1 MKNPQ
6 ETDAFVPGGGQ
17 RSLQVD
23 NASISS
29 EATHDAGKAR
39 TMETHQSQLEPMKTN

>member
-6 ETDAFVPGGGQ
+6 ETDAFVPSGGQ
-17 RSLQVD
+17 RSLQID

-39 TMETHQSQLEPMKTN
+39 TDGNPPEPNGTH